1 MAGKVLERKRGA
13 GRPPGPRAPLLSVLH
28 STVGML
34 KTNRRYYCSVSS
46 ISRYFFM
53 RHVVNELSARMF
65 RGI

>member
-13 GRPPGPRAPLLSVLH
+13 GRPPEPRAPLLSVLH

-34 KTNRRYYCSVSS
+34 ETNRRYHCSVSA

-53 RHVVNELSARMF
+53 
-65 RGI
+65 